1 MIQNSVRLP
10 VTIPDLT
17 YGLKEAVGLLK
28 ADEHHIILELQEQD
42 SLVGA
47 YKTEVSTYKISWND
61 IESIALDKGLFS
73 STLIISAVSMNAIQ
87 DIPGNNQGQ
96 CTFKIAR
103 KDKKKAEGTIS
114 LLNMYLSEVKLNN
127 MDDEI

>member
-28 ADEHHIILELQEQD
+28 ADEQHIIFELQEQD

-47 YKTEVSTYKISWND
+47 YKTGVSTYKISWND

-73 STLIISAVSMNAIQ
+73 SKLIISAVSMNAVQ

-103 KDKKKAEGTIS
+103 KDKKKAEGTVS
-114 LLNMYLSEVKLNN
+114 MLNMYLSEVKLNN
-127 MDDEI
+127 MDDDI